1 MPDPGLNSPL
11 ALARFL
17 GANASS
23 RRLRH
28 RQLQEEGDFFQ
39 SPVLVAGP
47 LLPSP
52 PSSSPGPAPSWGRSW
67 PLAELQPPP
76 PLRGALRGQRKY
88 EFRAWLPC
96 TFGAQSAHVLMK
108 PTRWGQVASTSTH
121 THTGWGGRRLQ
132 PRSRVA
138 RVICEDPQGPTA
150 LGIRL
155 ICAHGTPA
163 HLLPQPDS
171 AFPYFMRNLTVSPL
185 SLGPNRGALHFA
197 REPALLLL
205 RLRLSL
211 ALSGSTLQSLCR
223 LSLPRAPI
231 G

>member
-1 MPDPGLNSPL
+1 MEKSWPRFETSFCRQGNFAPLRHGVVTATKMVQKTASSGSRCCERMPDPGLNSPL

-121 THTGWGGRRLQ
+121 THTRGGEGGD
-132 PRSRVA
+132 SS
-138 RVICEDPQGPTA
+138 
-150 LGIRL
+150 
-155 ICAHGTPA
+155 PA
-163 HLLPQPDS
+163 P
-171 AFPYFMRNLTVSPL
+171 
-185 SLGPNRGALHFA
+185 
-197 REPALLLL
+197 E
-205 RLRLSL
+205 
-211 ALSGSTLQSLCR
+211 
-223 LSLPRAPI
+223 
-231 G
+231 

>member
-1 MPDPGLNSPL
+1 MEKSWPRFEAFFCRQANFAPLRHGVVAATKMVQKIASSGSRCRERMPDPGLNSPP

-28 RQLQEEGDFFQ
+28 RPLQEEGDFFQ

-88 EFRAWLPC
+88 EFRAWLPS

-108 PTRWGQVASTSTH
+108 PTQWGQVASTHTH
-121 THTGWGGRRLQ
+121 THTRGAGGRLQ

-138 RVICEDPQGPTA
+138 KGYLRRSPRSDR
-150 LGIRL
+150 LGHQVNL
-155 ICAHGTPA
+155 CAQH
-163 HLLPQPDS
+163 
-171 AFPYFMRNLTVSPL
+171 
-185 SLGPNRGALHFA
+185 
-197 REPALLLL
+197 
-205 RLRLSL
+205 
-211 ALSGSTLQSLCR
+211 
-223 LSLPRAPI
+223 PRAPPPLA
-231 G
+231 